1 MIRAFIPSLRDPAQ
15 QVRKT
20 AGLVMTHLILKDMVK
35 VKGQVSEMAVL
46 LIDPVPQIAALAKN
60 FFNELSHKGNAIYN
74 LLPDIISRLS
84 DPEGGVEE
92 EPFHTIM
99 RYSALGFGAHFSCS
113 NRFRNQTHFES

>member
-1 MIRAFIPSLRDPAQ
+1 M
-15 QVRKT
+15 
-20 AGLVMTHLILKDMVK
+20 MTHLILKDMVK

-60 FFNELSHKGNAIYN
+60 FFNELSHKVREASWGFLQRKCISRTSARCSFLISSSLLQGNAIYN

-99 RYSALGFGAHFSCS
+99 KYGFLDLEGGVCVCV
-113 NRFRNQTHFES
+113 

>member
-1 MIRAFIPSLRDPAQ
+1 M
-15 QVRKT
+15 
-20 AGLVMTHLILKDMVK
+20 MTHLILKDMVK

-46 LIDPVPQIAALAKN
+46 LIDPVPHIAALAKN
-60 FFNELSHKGNAIYN
+60 FFNELSHKVTEAAWSFLQRKWMGRTSRPHLIVFGLFLLQGNAIYN

-99 RYSALGFGAHFSCS
+99 KYGFLHKLTGM
-113 NRFRNQTHFES
+113 

>member
-1 MIRAFIPSLRDPAQ
+1 MFSRYKHEFLILVTRVFIPSLRDPAQ

-60 FFNELSHKGNAIYN
+60 FFNELSHKVREAAWGFVGEMDRSHFCR
-74 LLPDIISRLS
+74 LLPASS
-84 DPEGGVEE
+84 H
-92 EPFHTIM
+92 PFPPTGQC
-99 RYSALGFGAHFSCS
+99 YL
-113 NRFRNQTHFES
+113 

>member
-1 MIRAFIPSLRDPAQ
+1 
-15 QVRKT
+15 
-20 AGLVMTHLILKDMVK
+20 MTHLILKDMVK

-60 FFNELSHKGNAIYN
+60 FFNELSHKVRGAPGAFCRRHAQATLLPTTPSLSLFVLQGNAIYN

-84 DPEGGVEE
+84 DPEGGVGE

-99 RYSALGFGAHFSCS
+99 K
-113 NRFRNQTHFES
+113 